1 MKNMKKILL
10 IGTGGTIACVK
21 DKSIH
26 LDAPFKITEHCRFD
40 GVEFDCKSPFN
51 ILSEN
56 IDFSLWHGLIDFIK
70 GQNLKE
76 YSGVIILHGSDTLA
90 YTGALLANIFYNENI
105 CLTASDKPVEDKTS
119 NGIKN
124 FTDAVDY
131 ILQGKKGVVISYEG
145 IKPADCTESAD
156 GNDKFIVAGKPQ
168 PKIESPVFSPK
179 SILVIKPYPS
189 INYDSFCLDNVDA
202 VLHTMYHSATA
213 PKNALDFIK
222 KCKGK
227 NIPFYFVTEKDK
239 AEYES
244 AKDFD
249 SIIFN
254 CTIENAFARILLTK

>member
-1 MKNMKKILL
+1 MKKILL

-26 LDAPFKITEHCRFD
+26 LDATFKITEHCKFD
-40 GVEFDCKSPFN
+40 DVIFDCKSPFTV
-51 ILSEN
+51 LSEN
-56 IDFSLWHGLIDFIK
+56 IDFTLWQRLIDFIN

-90 YTGALLANIFYNENI
+90 YTGALLANIFYDENI
-105 CLTASDKPVEDKTS
+105 CLTASDKPVEDNGS
-119 NGIKN
+119 NAIKN

-131 ILQGKKGVVISYEG
+131 ILKGKKGVVISYDG
-145 IKPADCTESAD
+145 IKPADCTASAD
-156 GNDKFIVAGKPQ
+156 GNDKFIVTGKPQ
-168 PKIESPVFSPK
+168 PKIENPILSPK
-179 SILVIKPYPS
+179 NILVIKPYPS
-189 INYDSFCLDNVDA
+189 INYDNFSLDNVDA

-213 PKNALDFIK
+213 PKNALDFIA
-222 KCKGK
+222 KCRDK
-227 NIPFYFVTEKDK
+227 NIPFYFVTEKNK

-249 SIIFN
+249 NIIFN